1 MSAAP
6 DRPKQARAEGEAK
19 GSSLSDSSLQAATVS
34 SGHAGRASAPLL
46 LQRKCACGQGASALT
61 GRCEDCQRGRML
73 GLQARLLV
81 GAAHDPLE
89 DEADRAAAQVLALPG
104 RGHAALR
111 ALRQPLLSR
120 AATHTAGAGS
130 EAPAS
135 VHRTLATAGDPLPAP
150 LRRTL
155 EPRFGHDFS
164 QVRVHR
170 DAQAMQSARE
180 VHAAA
185 YTVGQRIVFGQG
197 QYAPHT
203 TAGRALVAHELA
215 HVVQQGGGSRLLQ
228 RQLSAEQLD
237 DFDTEAFAVAQLESY
252 LATHGPGK
260 IEDNGDS
267 DDKARRIVRLW
278 KGKQAPFV
286 LLTGAQKTLLI
297 QEMQSGYTGNDD
309 ERGILALLLDS
320 SPADLAEIFA
330 AIDPAELDSDFQGS
344 EEDVLHAFYDKTF
357 VGGSKAALRGARQL
371 LPRNAAAQAGA
382 AVPESA
388 QPAVQQAPVREGERD
403 LVILLDPALKELAGV
418 LAANASI
425 EKPSSPQQ
433 LSKLLA
439 GIKHPIGTMFVLSHG
454 DDSASVKFGSSWYT
468 PQKLAKAL
476 EGAMPAGKE
485 PTLVDFRGCRIGMS
499 PPGMEEIRAA
509 LGASAVVGST
519 CWMLTT
525 PVGATS
531 FDAKEFR
538 SRPAVDQTAEMNKA
552 AEILPRKQRSCI
564 IDRTTAAYIRAG
576 GNMVAVWYT
585 PRRSTEFDELYS
597 RCQSSLT
604 PKTVDPKL
612 VAKSQSSISHD
623 CQLIRVDKQK

>member
-1 MSAAP
+1 MIAA
-6 DRPKQARAEGEAK
+6 RPPASHATKASPARPLAAASPRYTGQAG
-19 GSSLSDSSLQAATVS
+19 AA
-34 SGHAGRASAPLL
+34 LW

-61 GRCEDCQRGRML
+61 DTCEDCQRGRML

-89 DEADRAAAQVLALPG
+89 DEADRAAAQVLAPPG
-104 RGHAALR
+104 RGPAALR
-111 ALRQPLLSR
+111 ALRQPMLSR
-120 AATHTAGAGS
+120 AATHTADGGT
-130 EAPAS
+130 EAPTS

-164 QVRVHR
+164 RVRVHR
-170 DAQAMQSARE
+170 DAQALQSARE

-185 YTVGQRIVFGQG
+185 YTVGQRIVFGPG
-197 QYAPHT
+197 QYAPDT
-203 TAGRALVAHELA
+203 AAGRALLAHELA
-215 HVVQQGGGSRLLQ
+215 HVVQQGGGSRVLQ
-228 RQLSAEQLD
+228 RQLSAEALD
-237 DFDTEAFAVAQLESY
+237 DFDTDTFEVAQLESY
-252 LATHGPGK
+252 LATHGPGR

-320 SPADLAEIFA
+320 SPADLAEIFG
-330 AIDPAELDSDFQGS
+330 AINPVELDSDFQGP
-344 EEDVLHAFYDKTF
+344 EEDVLRAFYDRKF
-357 VGGSKAALRGARQL
+357 VGGSKAALRGSRRL
-371 LPRNAAAQAGA
+371 LPPDAPAQASGDVA
-382 AVPESA
+382 TSA
-388 QPAVQQAPVREGERD
+388 ETAPAQAIVREGERD

-425 EKPSSPQQ
+425 EKPTSPQQ
-433 LSKLLA
+433 LAKLLA

-454 DDSASVKFGSSWYT
+454 DDSASVKIGSAWHT
-468 PQKLAKAL
+468 PQKLAAAL
-476 EGAMPAGKE
+476 VGSVPAGKE
-485 PTLVDFRGCRIGMS
+485 PALVDFRGCRIGMS

-509 LGASAVVGST
+509 LGAGAVVGST

-525 PVGATS
+525 PIGAVGFKAAD
-531 FDAKEFR
+531 FNRK
-538 SRPAVDQTAEMNKA
+538 PAEDQTTELNTVAQG
-552 AEILPRKQRSCI
+552 LPRKQAACI
-564 IDRTTAAYIRAG
+564 IDRTAAAYIRAG

-585 PRRSTEFDELYS
+585 PRRTTEFDELYS
-597 RCQSSLT
+597 KCQGSLT

-612 VAKSQSSISHD
+612 VTKSQSSTSHD
-623 CQLIRVDKQK
+623 CQLIRVNQQK